1 MKIGLIGFG
10 EWSRTAHVPALKT
23 LDDVEIAAVAA
34 RSQATRE
41 RARALLGDA
50 VRTTPDYH
58 ELLASPDIEAV
69 TVAVPNAMHREVA
82 LAALKARKHLFLEL
96 PVALTPQDVAA
107 VLDAAESFAGV
118 VQFDFEPRYMPVCD
132 ALQQIVREGALGR
145 PLSATIE
152 LRCGWGYGGGAFHEP
167 TARDG
172 FYVWLGAWYL
182 DMLDLLLGGALPVRA
197 QVSGGRAMNGPMLD
211 HGHAVLEY
219 DGGAVGSFT
228 HTLISTRPETI
239 VTAGLLCERG
249 ELSADLFSGAIT
261 QYLPKGQTRQT
272 THPPKQPIYGWPG
285 MQESIASFV
294 AAIRSGTPVKGNAQV
309 ARRVHKAVFACHEA
323 DQKARR

>member
-10 EWSRTAHVPALKT
+10 EWARTAHVPVLKT

-41 RARALLGDA
+41 RARALLGDT
-50 VRTTPDYH
+50 VRTTPDYR
-58 ELLASPDIEAV
+58 ELLAFPDIEAV

-82 LAALKARKHLFLEL
+82 LAALKAGKHLFLEL
-96 PVALTPQDVAA
+96 PVALTPQDVTA
-107 VLDAAESFAGV
+107 VLEAAESGDRV
-118 VQFDFEPRYMPVCD
+118 VQLDFELRYMPVCG
-132 ALQQIVREGALGR
+132 ALQEIVGGGALGR

-152 LRCGWGYGGGAFHEP
+152 LRCGWGYGGGGFHEP

-182 DMLDLLLGGALPVRA
+182 DVLDLLLGGPLPTRA
-197 QVSGGRAMNGPMLD
+197 QVGGGRAMSGPMLD

-219 DGGAVGSFT
+219 DNGTVGMFT
-228 HTLISTRPETI
+228 HTLISTRPEVS

-249 ELSADLFSGAIT
+249 ELTADLSSGAIT
-261 QYLPKGQTRQT
+261 EYLPKGQVRQT
-272 THPPKQPIYGWPG
+272 NHPPKQPIYGWAG
-285 MQESIASFV
+285 MRESIEGFV
-294 AAIRSGTPVKGNAQV
+294 AAIRTGAPVKGNVQV